1 MMYKIKKNCR
11 CCNSKNIKVIFDMG
25 YSPIA
30 GDYTIKANKSPLIP
44 LAIQGCYDCGFKQ
57 LSSVV
62 NKTKLYKNFLYTTV
76 SSSGLIKHFEKGAD
90 FLIKN
95 YLKKR
100 MNIF

>member
-1 MMYKIKKNCR
+1 MYKIKKNCR

-25 YSPIA
+25 YSSIA

-62 NKTKLYKNFLYTTV
+62 NKTKLYKNFYILLFHLA
-76 SSSGLIKHFEKGAD
+76 G
-90 FLIKN
+90 
-95 YLKKR
+95 
-100 MNIF
+100 